1 MQVISLDNCKYRG
14 LRAFGVLLFG
24 YFLLGCAVPISPRAD
39 ITPSA
44 GHSTKQLPA
53 RAIIYFQHP
62 TVDNISLFTAISQA
76 CNCQPVFFRSYLD
89 DALIYEITL
98 SKGNSFASFAK
109 ALMQQATQFG
119 IKAVEQDRIM
129 QHQ

>member
-1 MQVISLDNCKYRG
+1 MQVIFLDRCKYGG
-14 LRAFGVLLFG
+14 LRVFGLLLFG
-24 YFLLGCAVPISPRAD
+24 YSLVGCAVPISRAD

-44 GHSTKQLPA
+44 GQSTKQLPV

-62 TVDNISLFTAISQA
+62 TADNRSLFNSISQA
-76 CNCQPVFFRSYLD
+76 CNCQPVFFRPYLD

-98 SKGNSFASFAK
+98 SKGKTFAIFAK
-109 ALMQQATQFG
+109 ALMQHATQFG